1 MSNNETL
8 QASVKAF
15 VDRLLSERKQ
25 YQAGDDS
32 QLQFVWDCLKQIT
45 EKYTTEA
52 YEFNLAMDIF
62 ADGLPA
68 DWADYEFWLACI
80 EPIKKTDLKNQTIAF
95 LKAFS
100 AEYPSYDMSATILC
114 VESLTI
120 EQINQIVES

>member
-1 MSNNETL
+1 MGKKVEQNYRNM
-8 QASVKAF
+8 VKF
-15 VDRLLSERKQ
+15 LDYIYFQ
-25 YQAGDDS
+25 TFDDDLGS
-32 QLQFVWDCLKQIT
+32 LMG
-45 EKYTTEA
+45 
-52 YEFNLAMDIF
+52 NLAMDIF

>member
-1 MSNNETL
+1 MIVNWEIIMKKIVEQNYKDM
-8 QASVKAF
+8 VKILDF
-15 VDRLLSERKQ
+15 VYFQ
-25 YQAGDDS
+25 TYNDDLGS
-32 QLQFVWDCLKQIT
+32 LMG
-45 EKYTTEA
+45 
-52 YEFNLAMDIF
+52 NLAMDIF